1 MLTDRLRQWLLFD
14 GSRLAVTGVGLV
26 VGYLLL
32 GPIGH
37 IVLSQVIPPDH
48 SIQASIPLVTTFLSG
63 DLLLVSIVVSVNS
76 LYTSQ
81 EQTPLNQQAERI
93 EAVGEFRNEF
103 EELVDEPISP
113 AEPVRFLQLL
123 TGAILS
129 EAQTLADGGP
139 DGDDVD
145 GEVTEFVAEIAE
157 QTERVN
163 SRLEDA
169 TTSLDLVLATLS
181 YEYSRLANG
190 LRRFRS
196 QYGEDFTEADRERIE
211 RMLAL
216 LQHFAT
222 AREYF
227 KTLYLSREFAQLS
240 KQLLYLSLPV
250 ILMSSFVLLHSSI
263 IPETHDIT
271 TVLIILALSPF
282 FLLAAFTVRVATVTI
297 RTRAAGQFV
306 IEK

>member
-1 MLTDRLRQWLLFD
+1 MLTDRLRRWVLFD
-14 GSRLAVTGVGLV
+14 GSRLTVTAVGLIV
-26 VGYLLL
+26 AYLLL

-37 IVLSQVIPPDH
+37 ILLSQVITPDH
-48 SIQASIPLVTTFLSG
+48 SIQGSIPLVTTFLSG

-81 EQTPLNQQAERI
+81 EQTPLDQQAERI

-113 AEPVRFLQLL
+113 SEPVRFLQLL

-129 EAQTLADGGP
+129 EAQTLRNGGADNV
-139 DGDDVD
+139 DVD
-145 GEVTEFVAEIAE
+145 ADVKEFVAEISE

-163 SRLEDA
+163 SQLEDA

-196 QYGEDFTEADRERIE
+196 QYGDDLTDAERERIE

-216 LQHFAT
+216 LRHFAT

-227 KTLYLSREFAQLS
+227 KTLYLSREFARLS

-250 ILMSSFVLLHSSI
+250 ILMASFVLLHSSI

-271 TVLIILALSPF
+271 TVLIIFALSPF

-306 IEK
+306 VEE

>member
-1 MLTDRLRQWLLFD
+1 MVANGSPSAPLVAQLLDGHEFTTTIHGYEGAGRGFSVRFRDRLAE
-14 GSRLAVTGVGLV
+14 S
-26 VGYLLL
+26 
-32 GPIGH
+32 
-37 IVLSQVIPPDH
+37 DH
-48 SIQASIPLVTTFLSG
+48 EDRVAWRTEV
-63 DLLLVSIVVSVNS
+63 
-76 LYTSQ
+76 
-81 EQTPLNQQAERI
+81 
-93 EAVGEFRNEF
+93 
-103 EELVDEPISP
+103 
-113 AEPVRFLQLL
+113 
-123 TGAILS
+123 
-129 EAQTLADGGP
+129 
-139 DGDDVD
+139 
-145 GEVTEFVAEIAE
+145 VTEFVAEIAE

-306 IEK
+306 IEE